1 MIFAIESMRDFLKR
15 AAAAAMLFSAVALG
29 GCQSPMYSGTP
40 DDMSRSVA
48 PSSNPSYVGR
58 SEKTDEGQS
67 ADQAGS
73 AEQKYEY
80 RGGRDPVTGR
90 ANSQM

>member
-1 MIFAIESMRDFLKR
+1 
-15 AAAAAMLFSAVALG
+15 
-29 GCQSPMYSGTP
+29 MYSGAP
-40 DDMSRSVA
+40 DDMSLREA

-67 ADQAGS
+67 ADRAPT
-73 AEQKYEY
+73 AERKYEY
-80 RGGRDPVTGR
+80 RGGRDPITGR